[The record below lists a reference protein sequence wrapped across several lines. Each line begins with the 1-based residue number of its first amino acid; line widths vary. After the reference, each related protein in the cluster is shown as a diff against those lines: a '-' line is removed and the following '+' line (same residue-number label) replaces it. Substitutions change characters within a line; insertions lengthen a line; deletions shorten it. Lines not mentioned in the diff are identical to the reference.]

1 MKVIKVLNSDASEQI
16 KNKMSNIM
24 MTLPYMYLQF
34 DGNRADKR
42 QCDKFIDLVMNDQ
55 EDSVTVRDFKK
66 KTLRKKQL
74 IDRKYDFVSRCHKEA
89 DRNVQHGD
97 FGKAMESLRK
107 IDAKINYENVV
118 SDINSSLPAR
128 FIYCVLIKDMSQ
140 FPYFL
145 VYAYHRTDGSLA
157 HIVHVYFTFLR
168 ACFGRAIMF
177 MCVI

>member
-1 MKVIKVLNSDASEQI
+1 MDLTKTPIDINHVL
-16 KNKMSNIM
+16 
-24 MTLPYMYLQF
+24 LLLLLLLLY
-34 DGNRADKR
+34 
-42 QCDKFIDLVMNDQ
+42 
-55 EDSVTVRDFKK
+55 
-66 KTLRKKQL
+66 
-74 IDRKYDFVSRCHKEA
+74 
-89 DRNVQHGD
+89 RNVQHGD
-97 FGKAMESLRK
+97 FGKTMESLRK

-128 FIYCVLIKDMSQ
+128 FIYCVVIKDVSQ
-140 FPYFL
+140 FLYFL